1 MASVS
6 KTTNVKGETS
16 RTIQFKG
23 IDGKRRSIRLGTLP
37 ESDVN
42 DIRDKVALLETYA
55 KNERSPDRI
64 TAAWLG
70 SIDDAIYD
78 KLAAGGLAEPR
89 PSTKPARRATLA
101 KFLDRYIAGRK
112 DMQPNTLRNLKNS
125 RGRLVNYFGAEQP
138 LTAITPGDA
147 DDWRQSMVN
156 DGFATATISKAV
168 KHAKQFFRSASR
180 KGLIASNPFE
190 DVRAGGERND
200 SRLQFV
206 ERATI
211 DSVIAAAPDNQ
222 WKLIIALSRYGGLRC
237 PSEHLALTWGDIDWE
252 HNRITLPSPKT
263 ERHGKGYRVI
273 PLFPE
278 LRPYL
283 EAVRDELLND
293 PDFDPKATPMSKLP
307 IITRYRDTNANL
319 RTQLLRIMRRA
330 GVEAWERLFHNLRA
344 SRQTEL
350 ADQFPAHVVARW
362 LGNSPAIAERHYLQT
377 IEAHYERASR
387 PDEAVQKAVH
397 TCPVTGTQ
405 SDVVKVAPH
414 TITDDYDV
422 LRYLTV
428 MQVPPRGFEPLSP
441 P

>member
-1 MASVS
+1 MASIS
-6 KTTNVKGETS
+6 KTTNDKGETL
-16 RTIQFKG
+16 RLIQFKG
-23 IDGKRRSIRLGTLP
+23 VDGKRRSIRLGTLP
-37 ESDVN
+37 ESDVQA
-42 DIRDKVALLETYA
+42 IRDKVALLETYV
-55 KNERSPDRI
+55 KNECSPDRQV
-64 TAAWLG
+64 AAWLG
-70 SIDDAIYD
+70 RIDDSIYD
-78 KLAAGGLAEPR
+78 KLAVGGLVEPR
-89 PSTKPARRATLA
+89 PSAKPAKRATLA
-101 KFLDRYIAGRK
+101 AFVDDYIDGRK

-125 RGRLVNYFGAEQP
+125 RGRLVDYFTAELP
-138 LTAITPGDA
+138 LTAITPGHA

-156 DGFATATISKAV
+156 DGYATATISKAV
-168 KHAKQFFRSASR
+168 KHAKQFFRSAHR
-180 KGLIASNPFE
+180 KGLIASNPFQ

-237 PSEHLALTWGDIDWE
+237 PSEHLALTWGDVDWE
-252 HNRITLPSPKT
+252 RNRMSLPSPKT
-263 ERHGKGYRVI
+263 ERQGKGYRVI

-283 EAVRDELLND
+283 EAVRDELIND
-293 PDFDPKATPMSKLP
+293 PGFDPKTTPMSKLP
-307 IITRYRDTNANL
+307 VITRYRDTNANL

-350 ADQFPAHVVARW
+350 ADSFPAHVVARW

-387 PDEAVQKAVH
+387 PAEAVQNAVQSYA
-397 TCPVTGTQ
+397 VTDTPC
-405 SDVVKVAPH
+405 DVTKEAPI
-414 TITDDYDV
+414 TITDEYDV
-422 LRYLTV
+422 LRLLTIRTL
-428 MQVPPRGFEPLSP
+428 PPRGFEPLSP